1 MKNSFNVTLNK
12 QIIYTYT
19 DKPAPARLRRY
30 LEEMDNDM
38 SQGIQ
43 LGELF
48 VKQPDEFQRLQ
59 YVAMK
64 LFNALD
70 VNDLNQAEVMSAYLL
85 KRKSQ
90 LNEVCIHLAG
100 DLINLK
106 LI

>member
-19 DKPAPARLRRY
+19 DTPAPARLRRY
-30 LEEMDNDM
+30 FDEMDNDM

-48 VKQPDEFQRLQ
+48 VKEPDEFQRLQ

-64 LFNALD
+64 LFNALEAKNINM
-70 VNDLNQAEVMSAYLL
+70 VEVMSAYLIN
-85 KRKSQ
+85 RRSH
-90 LNEVCIHLAG
+90 LNEVCINLT
-100 DLINLK
+100 DELVNLK